1 MSKSKDKDLDELKAS
16 VARLRTSYLNNKSRI
31 TELNAEIN
39 ANEENVKSIMVE
51 LSGLPE
57 HRKKGKKSEL
67 LRVLGTTKRLR
78 KRLAEV
84 TGLKNMTGG
93 LLLASLKT
101 LKQHSAAGQAAA
113 AAAAVLVD
121 DDEPAAAVKGNLD
134 GDDDDDDDEP
144 AAAVKG
150 NLDDEDS
157 DSDSGAGVSSQR
169 TKLGCIDCRNGKQ
182 CARCK
187 ADERAARRVERAASL
202 EDSGAG
208 VFSRRASPRSSPSRS
223 AAASNPGA
231 AAAPVMAMA
240 VAVQPSA
247 RRDSPS
253 PKKGCWPWSRKKSNS
268 SERSK
273 SPSWWKKC
281 FSRKNKVRNP
291 PPTGGRKSKT
301 ARRQKKRGTLRK

>member
-1 MSKSKDKDLDELKAS
+1 MSKSKDKDLDELKEA

-31 TELNAEIN
+31 SELNAEIN

-51 LSGLPE
+51 LSRLPE

-84 TGLKNMTGG
+84 TGLKNMTGRI
-93 LLLASLKT
+93 LLSSLKT

-113 AAAAVLVD
+113 AAAAVV
-121 DDEPAAAVKGNLD
+121 V
-134 GDDDDDDDEP
+134 DDDDDH
-144 AAAVKG
+144 AAVKG

-157 DSDSGAGVSSQR
+157 DSDSDSGAGVASQR

-187 ADERAARRVERAASL
+187 ADERAARRVERSASL

-281 FSRKNKVRNP
+281 FSRKNKDGNS

>member
-16 VARLRTSYLNNKSRI
+16 VARLRTSYLNSKSRI
-31 TELNAEIN
+31 SELNAEIN
-39 ANEENVKSIMVE
+39 SNEENVKSIMVE
-51 LSGLPE
+51 LSRLPE

-67 LRVLGTTKRLR
+67 IRVLGTTKRLR

-84 TGLKNMTGG
+84 TGLKNMTGRM
-93 LLLASLKT
+93 LLASLKT

-113 AAAAVLVD
+113 AAVAVVVD
-121 DDEPAAAVKGNLD
+121 DDHDDDRAAGAGAAAF
-134 GDDDDDDDEP
+134 
-144 AAAVKG
+144 
-150 NLDDEDS
+150 DDEDS

-169 TKLGCIDCRNGKQ
+169 TKLGCIDCRNGQQ

-187 ADERAARRVERAASL
+187 ADERAARRVERSASL

-231 AAAPVMAMA
+231 VAVAPVMAMA
-240 VAVQPSA
+240 VVAQPSA
-247 RRDSPS
+247 RRGSPS

-281 FSRKNKVRNP
+281 FSRKNKDGNP